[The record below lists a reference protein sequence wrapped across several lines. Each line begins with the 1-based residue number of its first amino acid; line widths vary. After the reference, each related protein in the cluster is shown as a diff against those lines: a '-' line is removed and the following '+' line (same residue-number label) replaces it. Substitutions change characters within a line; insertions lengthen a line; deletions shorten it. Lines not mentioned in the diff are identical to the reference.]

1 MDAIRNKLSDIESRY
16 KEVNDLLIQ
25 ESTLKDPHLLKT
37 LSKEE
42 ARLKQPVDAWHSLQD
57 LDSRIEQAEQMKQ
70 AEPQQQDDD
79 GARLDGIGGTPVHRR
94 STCGR
99 NM

>member
-37 LSKEE
+37 LSK
-42 ARLKQPVDAWHSLQD
+42 
-57 LDSRIEQAEQMKQ
+57 
-70 AEPQQQDDD
+70 
-79 GARLDGIGGTPVHRR
+79 
-94 STCGR
+94 
-99 NM
+99 